1 MPQPIRSVIH
11 FLEHWFLILFSISV
25 CVLRKSSIR
34 FSFSLA
40 SSIWYV
46 YTHSLW
52 LIYSNAYEVLQCLWV
67 HSQFFYIA
75 VIGVLAHMRCN
86 VWQLY
91 TIDITLPWV
100 NRYCYKWY
108 SIVIVEK
115 QSTVTI
121 NGLYILGVLLPHN
134 C

>member
-1 MPQPIRSVIH
+1 M
-11 FLEHWFLILFSISV
+11 
-25 CVLRKSSIR
+25 
-34 FSFSLA
+34 SL
-40 SSIWYV
+40 
-46 YTHSLW
+46 
-52 LIYSNAYEVLQCLWV
+52 V

-121 NGLYILGVLLPHN
+121 NGLYILGVLLPHKLLKQEKSN
-134 C
+134 LVFITMGTKSKA